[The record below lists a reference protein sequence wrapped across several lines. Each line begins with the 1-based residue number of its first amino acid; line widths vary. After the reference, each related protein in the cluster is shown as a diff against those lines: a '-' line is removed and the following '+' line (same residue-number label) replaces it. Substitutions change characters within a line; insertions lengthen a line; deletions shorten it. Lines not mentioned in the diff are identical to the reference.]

1 MNNSISR
8 ENNPSSGEHNGSDS
22 ILGIMT
28 QEIFNIAGCPAESGI
43 FTVEEELDKDTKIVA
58 AYRVDDQPGESE
70 VIVSRLKVCPSGLK
84 RQTYRWSS
92 EFPDTID
99 RQVYQEVNPEA
110 KQAEKIRTEK
120 RGFSEAD
127 KEAISFNIAALIA
140 RNG

>member
-8 ENNPSSGEHNGSDS
+8 ENNRSSGEHNGFDS

-28 QEIFNIAGCPAESGI
+28 QEVFNIAGCPVESGVY
-43 FTVEEELDKDTKIVA
+43 TAEEQLDKDTKIVV
-58 AYRVDDQPGESE
+58 AYRVDKQPGESE
-70 VIVSRLKVCPSGLK
+70 AIVSRLKTGPSGLQ

-110 KQAEKIRTEK
+110 KQDEKIRTEK

-127 KEAISFNIAALIA
+127 KEAISFNIAALRS